1 MQSAGHNSLSNDK
14 PRLHNKVLTTN
25 FTDLNLIGNEIDS
38 GTGTLTLRASFPNP
52 QKLLRPGQFVSV
64 MFQGKTG
71 KSGLLVPQK
80 AVLASGS
87 GRSVLVVDDKGQ
99 IEQRTIEIGEVR
111 GENFIVKSGLVVGER
126 IVTRGLQKVR
136 PGMTVNVVLSN

>member
-1 MQSAGHNSLSNDK
+1 M
-14 PRLHNKVLTTN
+14 V
-25 FTDLNLIGNEIDS
+25 
-38 GTGTLTLRASFPNP
+38 
-52 QKLLRPGQFVSV
+52 
-64 MFQGKTG
+64 
-71 KSGLLVPQK
+71 
-80 AVLASGS
+80 
-87 GRSVLVVDDKGQ
+87 VVDEKGK

>member
-1 MQSAGHNSLSNDK
+1 M
-14 PRLHNKVLTTN
+14 
-25 FTDLNLIGNEIDS
+25 
-38 GTGTLTLRASFPNP
+38 
-52 QKLLRPGQFVSV
+52 
-64 MFQGKTG
+64 
-71 KSGLLVPQK
+71 PQK

-87 GRSVLVVDDKGQ
+87 GRSVLVVDDNGQ

-126 IVTRGLQKVR
+126 IVTRWLQKVR